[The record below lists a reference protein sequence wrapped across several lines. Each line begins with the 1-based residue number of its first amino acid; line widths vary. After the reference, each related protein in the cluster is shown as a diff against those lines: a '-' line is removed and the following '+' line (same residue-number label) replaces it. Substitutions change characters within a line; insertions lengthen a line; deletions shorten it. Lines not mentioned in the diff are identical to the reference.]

1 MDRLSEKEMKLILS
15 LIFLRFS
22 LKTGVFAATYQDLQ
36 FIPPN
41 RQQGT
46 VLLKCWAQQ

>member
-1 MDRLSEKEMKLILS
+1 MDRLSEKEMKLTLS

-22 LKTGVFAATYQDLQ
+22 LKTGVFAATYQELQ

-46 VLLKCWAQQ
+46 ALLKCWAQQ